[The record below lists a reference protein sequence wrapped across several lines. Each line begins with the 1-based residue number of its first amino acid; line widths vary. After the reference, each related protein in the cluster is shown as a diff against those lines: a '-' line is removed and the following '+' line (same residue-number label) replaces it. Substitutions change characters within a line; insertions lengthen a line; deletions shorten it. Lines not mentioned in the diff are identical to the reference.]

1 MRGSRGQKN
10 DTGCRWQRR
19 EHNPPFRRSSEHSA
33 ARRAASSGRL
43 HSPHS
48 RPPVS
53 RRRGSGVGQ
62 GLWRPP
68 GFNGRENVRT
78 ADMVL
83 DDCHPFAL
91 RIKGVRGCPQRFRSR
106 HFSSLPA
113 CFGWWSGF
121 KPGGCFGRIWDKYG
135 YHWPVY
141 LGQGPTVAKSVRIFL
156 RRRKMRALIFK
167 VRRNSSEQAN
177 KRGELQRK
185 EERRRGASGRP
196 RTHLPP
202 PKGNNPDPPLT
213 AAVTKFS
220 RLLQKSLPF
229 DSSVSVQCYLSLS
242 LPLPACFSLFSSEVF
257 AT

>member
-1 MRGSRGQKN
+1 MLKQMHSNKYLFKCVLIHASNIKISLSPLSLLSFVIKTMRGSRGQKN

-62 GLWRPP
+62 GLRVGRPP

-78 ADMVL
+78 ADTVL

-91 RIKGVRGCPQRFRSR
+91 RIKGVRGCPQRFRSSL
-106 HFSSLPA
+106 FSSLPA

-121 KPGGCFGRIWDKYG
+121 KPVYCREVVLDEYG
-135 YHWPVY
+135 TNMGTRSRSIACSLRWFVCLFVC
-141 LGQGPTVAKSVRIFL
+141 LGKTRKSIL
-156 RRRKMRALIFK
+156 HSLCLEG
-167 VRRNSSEQAN
+167 S
-177 KRGELQRK
+177 
-185 EERRRGASGRP
+185 
-196 RTHLPP
+196 
-202 PKGNNPDPPLT
+202 NNPWECLHT
-213 AAVTKFS
+213 ES
-220 RLLQKSLPF
+220 GL
-229 DSSVSVQCYLSLS
+229 Y
-242 LPLPACFSLFSSEVF
+242 ACMQALWCIES
-257 AT
+257 